1 MFIAKKIMDYMR
13 VNIYRAIFVLMNI
26 LVIGAFLVGLYAFI
40 VESPGSCFW
49 EYSSFEISDWLINY
63 CGGFVRRGLT
73 GQLLYFAYQIHPYP
87 VRYAILMLY
96 VVGFLLVSWM
106 LVRLLKKRGLS
117 VFILPFTICLYY
129 SFTCDL
135 IWTRRDYWSLL
146 IALAIYYQYF
156 KFISISNVI
165 SLFIFYVLSAVT
177 LLIHEASIFYTHLI
191 LLLHSVFLTYKNYEV
206 RNLLRL
212 SLLWLPV
219 LILFIFIIINK
230 GSENVMTSIWESW
243 QPCFQTYP
251 PKSGII
257 PDVGNG
263 VEFLRRS
270 SYNAIAM
277 HVNLVWL
284 SNFAPYIPSWPFNI
298 YIIVCTYYLVTRINT
313 IDMKFYKLGYV
324 NKVLL
329 SNIVILQFIL
339 LIPMFGFLSCDLG
352 RVVPYWVI
360 SSLFIYCV
368 TVESNNSS
376 LVSIPFVSK
385 ISAFMQN
392 KIDGMDFLNKSWL
405 YCLIILTLPLN
416 CYYGATYLGIV
427 PVQYFFKVFKF
438 LCA

>member
-1 MFIAKKIMDYMR
+1 MNNAEQIDYMR
-13 VNIYRAIFVLMNI
+13 VNIYRAVFVLMII
-26 LVIGAFLVGLYAFI
+26 LIVGAFLVGLYAFI
-40 VESPGSCFW
+40 VESPNSCFW

-63 CGGFVRRGLT
+63 SGGFVRRGLI
-73 GQLLYFAYQIHPYP
+73 GQLLYLVYQIHPYP

-96 VVGFLLVSWM
+96 VIGFLLVSWM

-146 IALAIYYQYF
+146 IAFAIYYQYF
-156 KFISISNVI
+156 KFISKSDVI
-165 SLFIFYVLSAVT
+165 SLIFFYVLSAVA

-230 GSENVMTSIWESW
+230 GSENVMASIWESW

-368 TVESNNSS
+368 TVEDSNSS

-416 CYYGATYLGIV
+416 CYYGATYMGIV
-427 PVQYFFKVFKF
+427 PVQYFLKVIKF
-438 LCA
+438 LYA